1 MPLLEKPRRARR
13 TVEGGCPHA
22 NLARFLWHY
31 FQLQLVSP
39 AQYGQRRTDAYA
51 HVGEHAMQ
59 IVDAG
64 YGMPLQRNDDVSFAQ
79 ACALRGAIFFDPN
92 HHRAHFL
99 RQVVEADHAPVHG
112 HRLRRDADVA
122 AANAAIAQ
130 QAAGYELRR
139 VDADGKTNALRG
151 QNGRRVHAYHAAGGI
166 NQRAARVARVQ
177 RSVGLNDV
185 IDQPPGIRTERPTQR
200 PPPAR
205 SYSRLESVGRA
216 NRNHDLPHAQA
227 LGIAER
233 SRSQSGFV
241 HANDRQIA
249 GRIVADDRRRHA
261 ASVGQSDYDAD
272 GLMHDVTV
280 GKNQSIRREYKSRTS
295 TLPLPGLSRN
305 RTPPCLMDFDV
316 HRRWAHALDRPGHRR
331 GIGVEQGIIRPG
343 ALWRDG
349 RSL

>member
-51 HVGEHAMQ
+51 HLGEHAIQ

-200 PPPAR
+200 THHAR

-272 GLMHDVTV
+272 GLMHDVAV
-280 GKNQSIRREYKSRTS
+280 SEDQSVWSENESRAT
-295 TLPLPGLSRN
+295 TAPFARFARPRPARAL
-305 RTPPCLMDFDV
+305 V
-316 HRRWAHALDRPGHRR
+316 HFNIHHRWAHALDRSGHRR
-331 GIGVEQGIIRPG
+331 GIGVEQGIVHWG